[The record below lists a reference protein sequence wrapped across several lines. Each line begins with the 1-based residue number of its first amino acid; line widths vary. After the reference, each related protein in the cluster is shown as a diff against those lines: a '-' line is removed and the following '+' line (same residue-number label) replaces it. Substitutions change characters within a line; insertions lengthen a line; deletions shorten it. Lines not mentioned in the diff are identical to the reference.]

1 MEKDKAELLEDW
13 KFRLLDERTNLLRNT
28 IKLKNAIDSPDMKL
42 TCKEWDMLREQY
54 HAMREYLQ
62 VLTDRCVYYGLIEHG
77 DLGLRY

>member
-13 KFRLLDERTNLLRNT
+13 KLRLLNERTSLLSNT

-77 DLGLRY
+77 DLGLHY

>member
-42 TCKEWDMLREQY
+42 
-54 HAMREYLQ
+54 

-77 DLGLRY
+77 DLGLHY

>member
-1 MEKDKAELLEDW
+1 MKKDKTELLEDW
-13 KFRLLDERTNLLRNT
+13 KLRLLEERANLLNNT

-77 DLGLRY
+77 DLGLHY

>member
-28 IKLKNAIDSPDMKL
+28 IKLKNAIDSSDMKL
-42 TCKEWDMLREQY
+42 TCKEWDMLRVQY

-62 VLTDRCVYYGLIEHG
+62 ALTDRCVYYGLIEHG
-77 DLGLRY
+77 DLGLHY